1 MKTFVSC
8 HLFIIVLPCYV
19 SFFLSALKIS
29 HVFQQFDNYVHRCDF
44 LCICLFF
51 FFAVCFCALLVFFNQ
66 TWKFFN
72 FYFFTFFCLGCSPS
86 PTGFKLYRL
95 DHLLFIPYVKSVHFF
110 NPFNLSMLQFG

>member
-29 HVFQQFDNYVHRCDF
+29 HVFQQFDNDVHRCDF

-51 FFAVCFCALLVFFNQ
+51 FFLQFV
-66 TWKFFN
+66 
-72 FYFFTFFCLGCSPS
+72 
-86 PTGFKLYRL
+86 
-95 DHLLFIPYVKSVHFF
+95 SVHCLCFLIKLGNF
-110 NPFNLSMLQFG
+110 STFISSHFSALVALPLLLDSSCTG